1 MGLEL
6 APYMVQHKAC
16 SYLFHLTPS
25 EEKREEVWMEMSE
38 PTV

>member
-6 APYMVQHKAC
+6 APYMVQYKAC
-16 SYLFHLTPS
+16 SCLFHLIPS
-25 EEKREEVWMEMSE
+25 EENREEVWVEMSE

>member
-6 APYMVQHKAC
+6 AAYMVQHKAC
-16 SYLFHLTPS
+16 YLFLLTPS